1 MTDDAVMTAAWMQ
14 MGRDELWRNPPL
26 LAADCE
32 HDLLCL
38 LVIESRQTV
47 ICRKCGGLTRTPP
60 AGCSPG
66 PARLIPG
73 EDGSVV
79 RLLDSG
85 LRVTY
90 DIGGCP

>member
-47 ICRKCGGLTRTPP
+47 VCRKCGGLDADTSRRMLAEPGRLVRTETG
-60 AGCSPG
+60 A
-66 PARLIPG
+66 PARLL
-73 EDGSVV
+73 E
-79 RLLDSG
+79 SG

-90 DIGGCP
+90 EERRP